1 MHMKGFVFIFVFLFG
16 CACST
21 VQEALAARIKDIAS
35 FSTGQ
40 TGQLVGYGLIT
51 GLNRT
56 GDNRRN
62 PYTVRTIYNL
72 LRNNGIKVEDI
83 QRFRG
88 DDTAAVMV
96 TATVPP
102 YARAGNRFDVV
113 VSAMGDARSL
123 VGGTLIMTPLSSSD
137 GKLHAIAQGP
147 LSVGGFGAFGALGA
161 AVVQNHLTAGRIPN
175 GAMLQNPPN
184 ETSSGPLVE
193 VGLTLQTPDFT
204 TAMRMASVIN
214 KSITGYP
221 AKALDAGY
229 VRIQIPEKYQN
240 DPAYFMAALENLDVR
255 PDAPAKVVIDERTGT
270 VVMGGNVTLSPVA
283 VSHGNLTVTVQQEV
297 AVVQPPPFTQAGPV
311 VVPQEQLQVQEQ
323 QRKVAVVD
331 GSATIQDVV
340 RGLNA
345 LGASP
350 RDLIAI
356 LQAIKQVGALHAD
369 LEIL

>member
-1 MHMKGFVFIFVFLFG
+1 MNMKSFVLIFVFLFG
-16 CACST
+16 CAFST

-40 TGQLVGYGLIT
+40 TEQLVGYGLIT

-88 DDTAAVMV
+88 DDAAAVMV

-102 YARAGNRFDVV
+102 YARAGSRFDVV

-123 VGGTLIMTPLSSSD
+123 VGGTLIMTPLSSPD

-175 GAMLQNPPN
+175 GAILKNPPN
-184 ETSSGPLVE
+184 ETPSGPLAE
-193 VGLTLQTPDFT
+193 IGLALQTPDFT
-204 TAMRMASVIN
+204 TALRMASAIN
-214 KSITGYP
+214 ESIPGYP

-229 VRIQIPEKYQN
+229 VRIQIPNKYQN

-297 AVVQPPPFTQAGPV
+297 AVVQPPPF
-311 VVPQEQLQVQEQ
+311 
-323 QRKVAVVD
+323 
-331 GSATIQDVV
+331 
-340 RGLNA
+340 
-345 LGASP
+345 P
-350 RDLIAI
+350 RRDQWLFH
-356 LQAIKQVGALHAD
+356 KSSSRYKNSS
-369 LEIL
+369 ERWP

>member
-1 MHMKGFVFIFVFLFG
+1 MNARSFVFVAALVLG
-16 CACST
+16 YACLSF
-21 VQEALAARIKDIAS
+21 QEAMAARIKDIAS
-35 FSTGQ
+35 FTTGQ
-40 TGQLVGYGLIT
+40 TEQLVGYGLIT

-102 YARAGNRFDVV
+102 YARIGNRFDVV

-123 VGGTLIMTPLSSSD
+123 VGGTLIMTPLRSPD
-137 GKLHAIAQGP
+137 GALHAIAQGP
-147 LSVGGFGAFGALGA
+147 ISVGGFGAFGALGG

-175 GAMLQNPPN
+175 GAVLKNPPY
-184 ETSSGPLVE
+184 ETSSGPIPE
-193 VGLTLQTPDFT
+193 IGLTLQTPDFT
-204 TAMRMASVIN
+204 TAQRMASTIN
-214 KSITGYP
+214 QSIPGYP

-229 VRIQIPEKYQN
+229 VRIQIPERYQN
-240 DPAYFMAALENLDVR
+240 DPAYFMASLENLDIQ

-331 GSATIQDVV
+331 ASATIQDVV

-356 LQAIKQVGALHAD
+356 LQAIKQVGALHAE

>member
-1 MHMKGFVFIFVFLFG
+1 MKAISLKGWILLLV
-16 CACST
+16 
-21 VQEALAARIKDIAS
+21 LAVSLLPQNARAVRIKDIAS
-35 FSTGQ
+35 FTTGQ
-40 TGQLVGYGLIT
+40 TEQLVGYGLIT

-83 QRFRG
+83 QRYRG

-96 TATVPP
+96 TANVPP
-102 YARAGNRFDVV
+102 YARIGNRFDVV

-123 VGGTLIMTPLSSSD
+123 VGGTLIMTPLRSSD

-147 LSVGGFGAFGALGA
+147 VSVGGFGAFGALGA
-161 AVVQNHLTAGRIPN
+161 AVVQNHLTVGRIPN
-175 GAMLQNPPN
+175 GAILKNPPQ
-184 ETSSGPLVE
+184 EPYEIPLQE
-193 VGLTLQTPDFT
+193 VGLTLKAPDFT
-204 TAMRMASVIN
+204 TALRMASAIN
-214 KSITGYP
+214 DRVPGYP
-221 AKALDAGY
+221 AKALDAGF
-229 VRIQIPEKYQN
+229 VRIQIPPDYQR
-240 DPAYFMAALENLDVR
+240 DPAYFLAALENLDVR
-255 PDAPAKVVIDERTGT
+255 PDASAKVVIDERTGT

-297 AVVQPPPFTQAGPV
+297 AVVQPPPFTAAGPV
-311 VVPQEQLQVQEQ
+311 IVPQEQIQVQEQ
-323 QRKVAVVD
+323 QRKVAVVE
-331 GSATIQDVV
+331 GASIQDVV

-356 LQAIKQVGALHAD
+356 LQAIKEVGALHAD
-369 LEIL
+369 LEIM

>member
-1 MHMKGFVFIFVFLFG
+1 MTFKGLILFVMLFMALG
-16 CACST
+16 P
-21 VQEALAARIKDIAS
+21 QKALAVRVKDIAS
-35 FSTGQ
+35 FTMGQ
-40 TGQLVGYGLIT
+40 TEQLVGYGLVT

-83 QRFRG
+83 QRYRG

-96 TATVPP
+96 TASVPP
-102 YARAGNRFDVV
+102 YARVGNRFDVV

-123 VGGTLIMTPLSSSD
+123 VGGTLIMTPLRSPD

-147 LSVGGFGAFGALGA
+147 VSVGGFGAFGAFGA
-161 AVVQNHLTAGRIPN
+161 AAVQNHLTAGRVPN
-175 GAMLQNPPN
+175 GAILKNPPQ
-184 ETSSGPLVE
+184 EPYTTPLEE

-204 TAMRMASVIN
+204 TALRIASAIN
-214 KSITGYP
+214 ERVPGYP
-221 AKALDAGY
+221 AKALDAGF
-229 VRIQIPEKYQN
+229 VSIQVPLRYQS
-240 DPAYFMAALENLDVR
+240 DPAYFLAALENLNVR
-255 PDAPAKVVIDERTGT
+255 PDTSAKVVIDERTGT
-270 VVMGGNVTLSPVA
+270 VVMGGNVTISPVA

-297 AVVQPPPFTQAGPV
+297 AVVQPPPFTAAGPV
-311 VVPQEQLQVQEQ
+311 IVPQEQIQVQEQ
-323 QRKVAVVD
+323 QKKMAVVE
-331 GSATIQDVV
+331 GATIQDVV

-356 LQAIKQVGALHAD
+356 LQAIKGVGALHAD
-369 LEIL
+369 LEIM